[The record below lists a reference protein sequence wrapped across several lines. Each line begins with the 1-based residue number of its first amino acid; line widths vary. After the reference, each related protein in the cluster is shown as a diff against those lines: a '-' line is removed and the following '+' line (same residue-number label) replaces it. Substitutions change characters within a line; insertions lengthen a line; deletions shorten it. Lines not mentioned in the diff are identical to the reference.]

1 MYYDL
6 CTAWQVPSMNPDK
19 IAYSDQHFW
28 QKVFD
33 SAIAAGR
40 EVIEKALWLYYAAEK
55 NTTPP
60 QAKLII
66 YAALAYFISP
76 VDTIPDPTPAVGY
89 ADDLGVL
96 AMAIALV
103 AMNIDEAV
111 TEKAKQKVQGW
122 FG

>member
-1 MYYDL
+1 
-6 CTAWQVPSMNPDK
+6 
-19 IAYSDQHFW
+19 
-28 QKVFD
+28 
-33 SAIAAGR
+33 
-40 EVIEKALWLYYAAEK
+40 LYYAAEK

-76 VDTIPDPTPAVGY
+76 VDTIPDLTPAVGY